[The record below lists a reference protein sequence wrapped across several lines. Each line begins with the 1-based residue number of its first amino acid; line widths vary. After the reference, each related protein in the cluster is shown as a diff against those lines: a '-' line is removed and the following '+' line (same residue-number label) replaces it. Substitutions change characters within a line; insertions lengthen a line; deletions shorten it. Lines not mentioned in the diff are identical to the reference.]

1 MTKISSLGKWVPVY
15 DEEWDG
21 DVPLG
26 LERPVCPPSP
36 GDSERGVVTFKGDAL
51 PWTIGSYEVSTSLSA
66 PPKGSDCITD
76 PVPP

>member
-26 LERPVCPPSP
+26 LERPVSPPSP
-36 GDSERGVVTFKGDAL
+36 GDSEKGVVTFRGDTL
-51 PWTIGSYEVSTSLSA
+51 PWTTGTYEVSTPMSISEKAL
-66 PPKGSDCITD
+66 T
-76 PVPP
+76 VW